1 MKSFIW
7 AVLLLII
14 AVGFQG
20 NIPGC
25 LSLFGAK
32 PDLVLVILVIYSL
45 AMEPVAAA
53 GVGLIAG
60 ALHGFAVGTSLGSFI
75 FTRMLT
81 GFLAGFST
89 VHVFSENL
97 FVPAVSALVLT
108 AVCESVFLL
117 ANPGVAT
124 AHTWQIILGES
135 ICNAC
140 LVLVICWLMRV
151 VEGRRKMKIIDSK
164 IF

>member
-1 MKSFIW
+1 M
-7 AVLLLII
+7 LLLVVAI
-14 AVGFQG
+14 GFQG
-20 NIPGC
+20 SLPGS

-32 PDLVLVILVIYSL
+32 PDLVLVILIIYSL
-45 AMEPVAAA
+45 FMEPITAT
-53 GVGLIAG
+53 GIGLIAG

-97 FVPAVSALVLT
+97 LVPAVSALILT
-108 AVCESVFLL
+108 AVCEGVFLL
-117 ANPGVAT
+117 ANPIVAT
-124 AHTWQIILGES
+124 AHAWRIILGES

-140 LVLVICWLMRV
+140 LVFVICWLMRV
-151 VEGRRKMKIIDSK
+151 VESRRKMKIMDSR